1 MKFSNFFIPTLKN
14 VSSDVKM
21 KSHEL
26 MIRSGMIRM
35 ETSGI
40 YSWLPLGFRILKKII
55 KITEHYHDRNQ
66 INQILMPTIQNSE
79 IWKISNRYD
88 SYGKEMLKITDSYI
102 IKNYFM
108 DPRMKK
114 WLQLLVNNISK
125 AIKAYL
131 ESFITF
137 KVNLEMK

>member
-88 SYGKEMLKITDSYI
+88 SYGKEMLKITDRHNKELLYGPTNEEMVTAIGKQYIKSY
-102 IKNYFM
+102 KSL
-108 DPRMKK
+108 PRKI
-114 WLQLLVNNISK
+114 LSHSK
-125 AIKAYL
+125 
-131 ESFITF
+131 
-137 KVNLEMK
+137 